1 MCILDFC
8 FKSFSTLLFS
18 FRFKTWRTSQK
29 QTRKQEN
36 GKKEKFNESA
46 INGEQHEKPRKL
58 KRERISKKLFENLS
72 AL

>member
-29 QTRKQEN
+29 QTRTQEN

-46 INGEQHEKPRKL
+46 INGERHEKPRKL
-58 KRERISKKLFENLS
+58 KRERIWKRLFENLS